1 VNAHLEILARH
12 DEDWKRIVRSFGH
25 SEHYDDIVQ
34 DFYMKVYNNKVVKV
48 IENNQPNKVYCWV
61 ILRNL
66 YFDYH
71 RLNKEH
77 INIDIIRDL
86 VQEEHMELKRKWEKV
101 YNTEEETKK
110 DFHWFDLML
119 WQLYT
124 TTDLS
129 MRDIARDTNISLK
142 TIFATLKHCREQ
154 IQNKLWQ
161 EEDQKDLEIVSKS
174 LQKQQELNP
183 L

>member
-1 VNAHLEILARH
+1 MNAHLEILARH

-25 SEHYDDIVQ
+25 SEYYDDIVQ

-77 INIDIIRDL
+77 INIDLIRDL
-86 VQEEHMELKRKWEKV
+86 VQEDHMELKRKWEKV

-174 LQKQQELNP
+174 SQKQQELNP

>member
-1 VNAHLEILARH
+1 
-12 DEDWKRIVRSFGH
+12 
-25 SEHYDDIVQ
+25 
-34 DFYMKVYNNKVVKV
+34 
-48 IENNQPNKVYCWV
+48 
-61 ILRNL
+61 
-66 YFDYH
+66 
-71 RLNKEH
+71 
-77 INIDIIRDL
+77 
-86 VQEEHMELKRKWEKV
+86 MELKRKWEKV